1 MNGDSISELMGIA
14 VSMGFSEE
22 ITSHALADMRRRGKN
37 FNPFVISTSSCGA
50 PGKLTSCLGE
60 LHGLKKHKHSS
71 LCVTK
76 AVIWESLS
84 QLDN

>member
-37 FNPFVISTSSCGA
+37 FNRFVINTA
-50 PGKLTSCLGE
+50 
-60 LHGLKKHKHSS
+60 HMGLQ
-71 LCVTK
+71 
-76 AVIWESLS
+76 ES
-84 QLDN
+84 